1 MRKVQGTGR
10 THALNGKEPREVKKD
25 IVVTVEGIALKI
37 HKLGIGKCLKPSH
50 LIIGAWGSSD

>member
-10 THALNGKEPREVKKD
+10 THALNGKEPGEAKEE

-37 HKLGIGKCLKPSH
+37 HRLGIGKHHKPLKCF
-50 LIIGAWGSSD
+50 IGAWGS